1 MAALQ
6 EQVQLMEET
15 GAASR
20 EPSPK
25 RRRVVRPDAAE
36 NNLSNSEIPRASSS
50 STLAVTITQEEE
62 VRLFQ
67 TCCSEICYF

>member
-6 EQVQLMEET
+6 GQVQLMEET
-15 GAASR
+15 GAASG

-25 RRRVVRPDAAE
+25 RTRVIRPDAAE

-50 STLAVTITQEEE
+50 STLAVTTQEEE
-62 VRLFQ
+62 VSLIQ
-67 TCCSEICYF
+67 KCCSEICYF